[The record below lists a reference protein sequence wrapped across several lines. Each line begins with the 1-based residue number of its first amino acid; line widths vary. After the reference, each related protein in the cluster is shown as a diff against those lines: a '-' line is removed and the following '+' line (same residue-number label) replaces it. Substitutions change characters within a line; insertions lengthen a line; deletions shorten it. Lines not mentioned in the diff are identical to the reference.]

1 MSDSLWPRLL
11 CPWDSPGKNT
21 GVGCHFLL
29 HVNPNSLF
37 KVHSWG
43 HLLWDALSP
52 LWGCGPLPS
61 AFCALHL
68 TFMLLTLSITWVW
81 YLFLSRVWALEYCFI
96 HFYILRAVS
105 GSQKKYSKYFL
116 KTMEEYKEHLSISL
130 DYGFCYYDT
139 SLENRR
145 IVKLMPSKL
154 IVSTTFLNLILRMTA
169 VVSLSGLTYSTSS
182 STSNREDRIC
192 SFQMEYGI
200 ITYW

>member
-1 MSDSLWPRLL
+1 M
-11 CPWDSPGKNT
+11 
-21 GVGCHFLL
+21 
-29 HVNPNSLF
+29 
-37 KVHSWG
+37 
-43 HLLWDALSP
+43 
-52 LWGCGPLPS
+52 
-61 AFCALHL
+61 
-68 TFMLLTLSITWVW
+68 
-81 YLFLSRVWALEYCFI
+81 
-96 HFYILRAVS
+96 S

-200 ITYW
+200 ITY